1 MHTALNQLKPKL
13 NRKPHK
19 KQIVPFFFTVNF
31 QIAQLYFQDNK
42 KKSENFALKFCNL
55 FLYQSFFKTTTSS
68 VWRASPI
75 KLSKFKKPS
84 SFSHL
89 SIVGFITGF
98 FGKKTVQQSS

>member
-42 KKSENFALKFCNL
+42 KRAKISPSNFATYFYINL
-55 FLYQSFFKTTTSS
+55 FLKPQPLLSGEPPLSS
-68 VWRASPI
+68 CPNLKNPPPFHIFQLLA
-75 KLSKFKKPS
+75 L
-84 SFSHL
+84 
-89 SIVGFITGF
+89 
-98 FGKKTVQQSS
+98 